1 MKQKHFSVPAF
12 TLIELV
18 IVVAIVGILTST
30 VTVSLRAFQLKS
42 QANQAVTDI
51 LRVTEYIESYKA
63 NYGAYPLSC
72 GDGSGWASRNNNP
85 WGCGLGA
92 CWIGQFSAEGW
103 CPLPYNTN
111 NPPAYN
117 PAADQSQYIYY
128 SNGVN
133 YKLLYHNAV
142 SMGVPNEFIDSI
154 RPTWAFGTWSPGAA
168 AW

>member
-1 MKQKHFSVPAF
+1 MAKRIFSYPAF
-12 TLIELV
+12 TVIELLIV
-18 IVVAIVGILTST
+18 IAIIGILTSA
-30 VTVSLRAFQLKS
+30 VTVSLSAFRLKAQSS
-42 QANQAVTDI
+42 QAVVDLVRITSY
-51 LRVTEYIESYKA
+51 LESYRG

-92 CWIGQFSAEGW
+92 CWIGQFSTEGW
-103 CPLPYNTN
+103 CPLPSNPN

-117 PAADQSQYIYY
+117 PTAAESQYIYY
-128 SNGVN
+128 SNGIN

-142 SMGVPNEFIDSI
+142 SIDVPGEFIDPI
-154 RPTWAFGTWSPGAA
+154 RPTHAFGTWSPGAA